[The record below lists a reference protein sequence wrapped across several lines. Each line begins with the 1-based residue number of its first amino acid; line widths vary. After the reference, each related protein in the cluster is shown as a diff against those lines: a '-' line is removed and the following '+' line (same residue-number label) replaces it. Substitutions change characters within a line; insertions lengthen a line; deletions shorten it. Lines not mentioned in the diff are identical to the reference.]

1 MIDRQQFIRCIK
13 KCFEK
18 MERTLIETRKKSK
31 NILLLLATLS
41 PSECC
46 FTDLKEKKLTREDLE
61 IGTTET
67 YNAPMEQL
75 IIKIV
80 KSATLIYLLKIV
92 STSMSMSFF

>member
-46 FTDLKEKKLTREDLE
+46 FTDLKEKKISREELE
-61 IGTTET
+61 IVIKRTLNTSV
-67 YNAPMEQL
+67 EQL
-75 IIKIV
+75 IIDIV
-80 KSATLIYLLKIV
+80 KTVTLI
-92 STSMSMSFF
+92 